1 MLNLFCVIP
10 SLALYSFMISPSVT
24 KAPPFHTPHL
34 KSLSAKPQ
42 PSSGTFPD
50 SLFKNPS
57 DILGELSEKVKILRK
72 SKKYSQ
78 EELAN
83 RSGVSL
89 GSLKRFERSGQIS
102 LESLLKL
109 IHILGRLEDFENVL
123 LPKEDFQNI
132 ANLFSK

>member
-1 MLNLFCVIP
+1 MGVY
-10 SLALYSFMISPSVT
+10 SLY
-24 KAPPFHTPHL
+24 
-34 KSLSAKPQ
+34 
-42 PSSGTFPD
+42 
-50 SLFKNPS
+50 KNPS

-109 IHILGRLEDFENVL
+109 IHVLGRLEDFENVL
-123 LPKEDFQNI
+123 LPKEDFKNI